1 MINLAELQ
9 DTHRIRTKVQRVGRG
24 PGSGRGKTSCRGQ
37 KGDKSRSGYKR
48 NFGKEGGQ
56 MPLFRKMP
64 IRGFSNSRFKKE
76 CTIINFS
83 QIDEFYSDGEVVNC
97 ETLYEKGYTQKSSPK
112 TLKILASGE
121 LKKKVTI
128 EAHLFSKEAES
139 KLQSIG
145 ISVKK
150 LS

>member
-1 MINLAELQ
+1 MINLAELR
-9 DTHRIRTKVQRVGRG
+9 DTHRIRKRVQRVGRG

-56 MPLFRKMP
+56 MPLYRKLP
-64 IRGFSNSRFKKE
+64 CRGFTNSRFKNE
-76 CTIINFS
+76 FIIINLSKINEIFN
-83 QIDEFYSDGEVVNC
+83 DGDVVNC
-97 ETLYEKGYTQKSSPK
+97 ATLYEKGYTQKRSPK
-112 TLKILASGE
+112 ALKILANGE
-121 LKKKVTI
+121 LNKKVSI
-128 EAHLFSKEAES
+128 EAHLFSKEAED
-139 KLQSIG
+139 KLQKAG